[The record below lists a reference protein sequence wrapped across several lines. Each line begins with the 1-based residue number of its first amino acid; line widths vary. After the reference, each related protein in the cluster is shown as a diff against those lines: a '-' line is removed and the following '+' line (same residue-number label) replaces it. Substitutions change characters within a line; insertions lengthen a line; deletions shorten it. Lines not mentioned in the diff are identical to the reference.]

1 MARRE
6 RLPESPP
13 VTLLHSKRGFVAVP
27 PSIFKRAA
35 ARRRLPARVR
45 RAASIPRRRTRR
57 VRERKYDR
65 QQHQRKG
72 PGSSQSQFA
81 CCLTDPGIDEDHGV
95 DHDGDAGGEAG
106 GLVGRLRRARQRRRS
121 SDDGGSAHR
130 VGDRFRRELHRS
142 TRAPPHCSFASL
154 EEEGAMVL
162 WICF

>member
-1 MARRE
+1 MGATAKIGCGDAARLRGSPEVLCELTAVLVRTWVYCTTAYRKCVFGTVTDSPEKQGQILARRE

-27 PSIFKRAA
+27 PSIFERAA

-95 DHDGDAGGEAG
+95 DHDGDAGGA
-106 GLVGRLRRARQRRRS
+106 L
-121 SDDGGSAHR
+121 
-130 VGDRFRRELHRS
+130 LH
-142 TRAPPHCSFASL
+142 
-154 EEEGAMVL
+154 V
-162 WICF
+162 